1 MMLSTHNW
9 PGATVY
15 PDSDKIAIWPA
26 KGSEDAVMVRRADKR
41 EYYDGEL

>member
-1 MMLSTHNW
+1 MMLSTHTW
-9 PGATVY
+9 PAATVY

-26 KGSEDAVMVRRADKR
+26 KGSEDAVIVRRGDKR